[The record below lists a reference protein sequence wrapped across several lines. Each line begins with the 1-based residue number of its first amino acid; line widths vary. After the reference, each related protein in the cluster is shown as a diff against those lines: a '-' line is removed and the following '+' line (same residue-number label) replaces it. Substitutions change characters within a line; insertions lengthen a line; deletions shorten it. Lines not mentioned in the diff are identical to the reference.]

1 MRNLLG
7 LLAHLIGGAFFIF
20 GVMGA
25 VAIVRGLVDR
35 GGGGMLEGISFTIS
49 FAVTVVSGLGA
60 AIFLFIGRRLNREDG
75 PSASGADVDKAGSH
89 RGEHD

>member
-25 VAIVRGLVDR
+25 VGVVRSLVDR
-35 GGGGMLEGISFTIS
+35 GGGGMLEGMSFTIS
-49 FAVTVVSGLGA
+49 LAVTVVSGLSA
-60 AIFLFIGRRLNREDG
+60 AIFLSIGRRLNRADG
-75 PSASGADVDKAGSH
+75 PSASGADEDKTGSQS
-89 RGEHD
+89 